1 MFSNMH
7 KIIKISF
14 IILIAIVASGFFY
27 FKNEDHSSAKV
38 EMTKDV
44 EPAQA
49 EEVEPVDK
57 QDSIKIG
64 DKDTY
69 GELMEEAVGV
79 NLSHII
85 YQTASSTYDLA
96 RIRAGKEIELTYEKD
111 TDILKQV
118 IYKVDSED
126 ELVVRN
132 NEYYENSTSSK
143 EWVAFRRPIPYETK
157 TVVKG
162 GRVDNSMYQ
171 AALDNDIDERA
182 IITLANAFQWTIDF
196 AMDPRKGDEFKF
208 IYEERYLDGEY
219 VMPGRIKAG
228 YYVND
233 GTKYEIYYFEENEE
247 NKGFFDQNGNS
258 VQKMFL
264 KAPVAFKYIS
274 SGYTTG
280 NRVVMEIGLSGPHRA
295 IDYAAPVGTP
305 IRSVGDGTI
314 VFAGWKR
321 GYGYFTSVRH
331 NGTYT
336 TNYAHQSRIGVRY
349 GQKVKQGETI
359 GYVGNTGWSTGPHLH
374 YEMVKNGYKINP
386 LNEILPPGKPIKEE
400 NRERFFLE
408 IEKWQEMLGTGS

>member
-1 MFSNMH
+1 M
-7 KIIKISF
+7 IAAAIS
-14 IILIAIVASGFFY
+14 VSFY
-27 FKNEDHSSAKV
+27 FKDKDDSNAKV
-38 EMTKDV
+38 DMGEVAASAPIKEA
-44 EPAQA
+44 EP
-49 EEVEPVDK
+49 E
-57 QDSIKIG
+57 DSRVFIKIG
-64 DKDTY
+64 DRDTY

-79 NLSHII
+79 SLSHAI
-85 YQTASSTYDLA
+85 YQAASSTYDLA
-96 RIRAGKEIELTYEKD
+96 RIRSGREIELTYEKD

-118 IYKVDSED
+118 VYKIDSED
-126 ELVVRN
+126 ELVARDSR
-132 NEYYENSTSSK
+132 YYKKATSSDG
-143 EWVAFRRPIPYETK
+143 WIAFKRPIPYEIEIA
-157 TVVKG
+157 VKG

-182 IITLANAFQWTIDF
+182 IIELANAFQWTIDF

-219 VMPGRIKAG
+219 VMPGRVKAG

-233 GTKYEIYYFEENEE
+233 GTRYEIYYFEENEE
-247 NKGFFDQNGNS
+247 NRGFFDQNGNS

-305 IRSVGDGTI
+305 IRTVGDGTVI
-314 VFAGWKR
+314 FAGWKR
-321 GYGYFTSVRH
+321 GYGYLTSVHH

-336 TNYAHQSRIGVRY
+336 TNYAHQSRIAVRY
-349 GQKVKQGETI
+349 GQKVEQSQTI

-374 YEMVKNGYKINP
+374 YEMVKNGVKIDP
-386 LNEILPPGKPIKEE
+386 LKEVLPPGEPIKDE
-400 NRERFFLE
+400 NKKRFFEE
-408 IEKWQEMLGTGS
+408 IRQWQEMLGTEDR